1 MYYGKKHFIILRDL
15 YENNRIITAISKTG
29 IKEFLLLLLNEKYA
43 VKQMFTIE
51 TGRTLT
57 QDWTKHLKVWES

>member
-1 MYYGKKHFIILRDL
+1 MRDL

-43 VKQMFTIE
+43 GKQMFTIE
-51 TGRTLT
+51 MGRTLT
-57 QDWTKHLKVWES
+57 QDWTKHLKV